1 MDIVYVRLG
10 WSSHG
15 NLSRVVAAVARGV
28 WPWIERE
35 GAGDAT
41 KRSQVQID
49 PVLGGSEEGR
59 SCGVQAEPALSDLPH
74 IVQFATVLP
83 SIALLPAKSFQVFPG
98 K

>member
-1 MDIVYVRLG
+1 MIMDIVYVRLS

-28 WPWIERE
+28 RPWFGRE
-35 GAGDAT
+35 GADDAT

-49 PVLGGSEEGR
+49 PVLGVSEEGR

-74 IVQFATVLP
+74 IV
-83 SIALLPAKSFQVFPG
+83 
-98 K
+98 